1 MRGQC
6 KGLGAKGAKC
16 AKCAKTEF
24 RAPGNS
30 CCFHFVGVCSACL
43 FVHCLSGVSL
53 FCIMRTSL
61 IFSCVI
67 ASLFLDSF
75 VRALLGAECRR
86 MTKQQHNRAEMTKN
100 DKAKAHDNYITSEE
114 NDMSVLRRRST
125 MHCIS

>member
-1 MRGQC
+1 
-6 KGLGAKGAKC
+6 
-16 AKCAKTEF
+16 
-24 RAPGNS
+24 
-30 CCFHFVGVCSACL
+30 
-43 FVHCLSGVSL
+43 
-53 FCIMRTSL
+53 MRTSL